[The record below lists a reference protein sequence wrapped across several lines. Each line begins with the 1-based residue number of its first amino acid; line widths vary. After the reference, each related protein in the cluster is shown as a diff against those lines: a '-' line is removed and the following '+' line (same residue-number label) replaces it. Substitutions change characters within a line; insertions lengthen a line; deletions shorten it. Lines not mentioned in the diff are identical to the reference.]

1 MARRCGIVT
10 DQLDLEAIA
19 PEIIER
25 TFNAVVDKMKLIAL
39 ALDANARL
47 RYCNDFFLGLTGWT
61 HAEVKGCDYFQRFV
75 PTDLNDMRGVFDDA
89 LRDCPDTWHH
99 ENEILTRAG
108 RRLLIRWNNSVI
120 RGNAGN
126 AIGIASIGQDITD
139 RCRLEALLLA
149 EETHE
154 RRRLA
159 AELHD
164 GLGQVLYGARLLIEG
179 LEKSAHKTHS
189 PIERDLAHLA
199 TVIDSSIT
207 TCRQI
212 ARGLSPLSDI
222 SGDISSALRALV
234 SVPTRTGTAVVLHIT
249 GDTTARVTAS
259 VADHLYRIA
268 QEALANALKHAD
280 ATLIEI
286 RLEILPDL
294 VTLSVTDNGI
304 GIAASLNEGDGLGL
318 KLMKHRAEIIHAKL
332 SITRRLTQGTQV
344 LCVSP
349 QLNSRT

>member
-1 MARRCGIVT
+1 MA
-10 DQLDLEAIA
+10 DQLDVETIA
-19 PEIIER
+19 PDVIER
-25 TFNAVVDKMKLIAL
+25 TFNAVVDKMKLIAI
-39 ALDANARL
+39 ALDSNGHL
-47 RYCNDFFLGLTGWT
+47 RYCNDFFLSLTGWT

-75 PTDLNDMRGVFDDA
+75 PKDLDDIRGVFDDA

-99 ENEILTRAG
+99 ENEILTSSG
-108 RRLLIRWNNSVI
+108 RRLLIHWNNSVI
-120 RGNAGN
+120 RDNSGN
-126 AIGIASIGQDITD
+126 AIGVASIGQDITD
-139 RCRLEALLLA
+139 RCQLEALLLA

-154 RRRLA
+154 RRQLA

-179 LEKSAHKTHS
+179 LEKSARKTRS
-189 PIERDLAHLA
+189 PIERDLTHLA

-212 ARGLSPLSDI
+212 ARGLSPLSDV
-222 SGDISSALRALV
+222 SGDISSALRTLV
-234 SVPTRTGTAVVLHIT
+234 SVPTRSGTAVVLHIT
-249 GDTTARVTAS
+249 GDPTARVTAS

-268 QEALANALKHAD
+268 QEALANALKHAY

-286 RLEILPDL
+286 RLEILPYL

-304 GIAASLNEGDGLGL
+304 GIAASLDKSDGLGL
-318 KLMKHRAEIIHAKL
+318 KLMKHRADIIHAKL
-332 SITRRLTQGTQV
+332 SITRQLTQGTQV

-349 QLNSRT
+349 QLNSGT